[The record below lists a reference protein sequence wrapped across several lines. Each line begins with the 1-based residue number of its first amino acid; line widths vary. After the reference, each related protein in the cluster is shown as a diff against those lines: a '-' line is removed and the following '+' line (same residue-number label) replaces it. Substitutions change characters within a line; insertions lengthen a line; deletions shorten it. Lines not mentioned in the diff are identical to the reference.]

1 MKLRLH
7 VTILAMALLVAGASS
22 AMASTPEPPVDPV
35 VTTPGASTGGAC
47 AVEAAPAPAAGPA
60 RDGETIIPLLMVCP
74 PPPPGQ
80 RWHDSATT
88 VGRLRVGRAQRGVSL
103 GTAPPHDQYRVD
115 IPITIELD
123 VEGSVLMYAVVQE
136 RGGRFLGWQPV
147 GGRNR
152 DQVTLTSDAF
162 YPAGALIEVAIFGRP
177 DFGSELVLGP
187 GGYSER
193 PIVGST
199 ANGGTLLLPN
209 RTVHV
214 NQTVP
219 PRP

>member
-7 VTILAMALLVAGASS
+7 VAIFAMALLVAGASN
-22 AMASTPEPPVDPV
+22 ALATTPEPGVEPV
-35 VTTPGASTGGAC
+35 VTTPGAPAGGAC
-47 AVEAAPAPAAGPA
+47 AVETAPAPAAGPA

-80 RWHDSATT
+80 RWYDSATT
-88 VGRLRVGRAQRGVSL
+88 VGRLRVGRAQRGASL
-103 GTAPPHDQYRVD
+103 GTAPPDDQYRVD
-115 IPITIELD
+115 IPIAIELD

-136 RGGRFLGWQPV
+136 RGGRFLGWTPV
-147 GGRNR
+147 GGRNG

-162 YPAGALIEVAIFGRP
+162 YPPGRSIELVIFGRP
-177 DFGSELVLGP
+177 DFGSELVLGT
-187 GGYSER
+187 GGYRER
-193 PIVGST
+193 SIVGSA
-199 ANGGTLLLPN
+199 ANGGTILLPN
-209 RTVHV
+209 TMVYV